1 MSPEIVRK
9 RLEASPFR
17 PFELW
22 LNSGQVVRVPHPDFA
37 FMPPK
42 PNEWDVVVYDEDRA
56 FAIIN
61 LCQVA
66 AIKERRQSRRSGSG
80 NGKGRAA

>member
-1 MSPEIVRK
+1 MSPDVVRK
-9 RLEASPFR
+9 RLAATPFR

-42 PNEWDVVVYDEDRA
+42 PNEWDLVVYEEDRA
-56 FAIIN
+56 FTIVDLA
-61 LCQVA
+61 QVA
-66 AIKERRQSRRSGSG
+66 ALKQLALPRR
-80 NGKGRAA
+80 NGKSSDKDAH